1 MNHNMFFFKYSLF
14 FNAPGIPIEII
25 YHLQKALPQKLHTW
39 LSCIPHE
46 VLTSRDILTCW
57 LLQDHFKIILCS

>member
-25 YHLQKALPQKLHTW
+25 YHLQKALPQNSIHGYHVYLMK
-39 LSCIPHE
+39 
-46 VLTSRDILTCW
+46 
-57 LLQDHFKIILCS
+57 CSHLETF